1 MTIWQIRINK
11 DCQLPRGVCK
21 TERRRRKAKV
31 EESYQAVLPRLF
43 SGGPVVGLKKCF
55 KNMFHPHVHLHVEIC
70 ANMFML

>member
-1 MTIWQIRINK
+1 MENMANQPTHCR
-11 DCQLPRGVCK
+11 
-21 TERRRRKAKV
+21 
-31 EESYQAVLPRLF
+31 EESARQKEEDEKRKLKKAIKPYCQDFF